1 MKLKRVPGMECFMA
15 DPLNPRQERFHETT
29 QMSLYGLEPHLH
41 RCPAFAELKLA
52 RWLFRLSPGACKPGL
67 LVARQAW
74 GTVVMQDFSETGPG
88 KIAPPRRKIVISTVM
103 AGTPAFVIAAARIR
117 AEKDATGLER
127 CVQVL

>member
-1 MKLKRVPGMECFMA
+1 MAGLCTPLPTLRRCPRGQLRTARGRCGLLFLHRSGLPPPTPCRSPGA
-15 DPLNPRQERFHETT
+15 SPQN
-29 QMSLYGLEPHLH
+29 GLEPHLH

-88 KIAPPRRKIVISTVM
+88 KIVLYC
-103 AGTPAFVIAAARIR
+103 AAAGPW
-117 AEKDATGLER
+117 EEPATG
-127 CVQVL
+127 